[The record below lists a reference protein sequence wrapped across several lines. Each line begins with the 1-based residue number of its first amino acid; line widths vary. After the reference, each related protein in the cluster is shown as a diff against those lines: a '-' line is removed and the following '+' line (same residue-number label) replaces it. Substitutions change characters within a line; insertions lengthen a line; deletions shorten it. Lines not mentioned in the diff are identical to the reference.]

1 MDELTQKVEAVLDL
15 VTQYKGIIGNAD
27 VTEFYWNR
35 IRIFLES
42 CAALELPYKLEDV
55 AWMVDAFDQVNTSG
69 MFNNLLGDMRLAVAV
84 EAVRSVVNA
93 EKLRTSVTA
102 AQARNLAK

>member
-1 MDELTQKVEAVLDL
+1 MDELTQKVETVLML
-15 VTQYKGIIGNAD
+15 VAQYRDIIVNAD

-42 CAALELPYKLEDV
+42 CASLELPYKLEDA

-102 AQARNLAK
+102 SQARNLAK

>member
-1 MDELTQKVEAVLDL
+1 MDELTQAVDKVLNL
-15 VTQYKGIIGNAD
+15 VASYREVILAAD
-27 VTEFYWNR
+27 VTELYWNR
-35 IRIFLES
+35 IRVFLES
-42 CAALELPYKLEDV
+42 CFALESPYKLETA

-69 MFNNLLGDMRLAVAV
+69 MFNNLLGDTRLAVAV

-93 EKLRTSVTA
+93 DKHRTAVTA